1 MIKKL
6 LIANRS
12 EIAIRI
18 ARAATEL
25 DIKTVAI
32 YAYQDRFALHRFK
45 ADESYEVG
53 HGKEPIKAYL
63 DIDDLIRVALEA
75 KADAIHPGYGFLSE
89 SPEFAQACTDNGII
103 FVGPTADILTSL
115 GDKVQARR
123 LAKSAGVPM
132 VPATEALPQDP
143 ETITKL
149 ASEIGFPIMVKA
161 SWGGGGRGMRMVF
174 DPDKLL
180 GEVTAASREA
190 EAAFGKG
197 EVFLEKLVQNA
208 RHVEVQIFGDRSGQ
222 VFHLHERDCSVQRR
236 HQKVVE
242 MAPAAWM
249 DSDKRNEITAA
260 AVNLGKTAGYLN
272 AGTVEFLYDVDDDAF
287 YFIEVNPRVQVE
299 HTVTEMITGVDI
311 VKAQIRIAEGAKLG
325 TEASGVPAQSEIPMN
340 GHAVQCR
347 ITTEDP
353 ENGFVPDYGQ
363 IVAYRGATGFGIRL
377 DGGTA
382 FSGAIITPFF
392 DSLLEKLTTW
402 APTRTEAVKR
412 MDRALREF
420 RIRGVKTNLQFL
432 EKVINHK
439 AFVDDKLTTRFVDDT
454 PELFHFPKR
463 RDRASRLLSYI
474 GDVMV
479 NGNPEMEGRPRP
491 DNRPDLA
498 RLPEP
503 QDQSPGVSG
512 DKGSRTLL
520 RELGSD
526 AFSTW
531 LGQEKKLLLTDTT
544 FRDAHQSLMATRTR
558 TIDLRAPLPAY
569 EKGLKNL
576 FSLETWGGATFDSA
590 MRFLKEDPWDRLT
603 SMREQAPSIIMQM
616 LLRGANAVGYANYPD
631 NVVDRFVDLSHQA
644 GVDLFRVFDSLN
656 WVENM
661 IPAMEAVRKHDTAL
675 CEAAICY
682 TGDLT
687 REDPGKYNLAYYIA
701 MAKELQRAGAH
712 ILCIKD
718 MAGLCKPAAASEL
731 ITALK
736 AETGLPIHF
745 HTHDTSGGSLATL
758 IAASQAGVDVVD
770 VAMDPMSGHTSQP
783 NLGTLV
789 EMLRNDERDTGLNR
803 QALNQVSRFWEQIR
817 DHYSAFESSMRAS
830 TSDVYIH
837 EMPGGQY
844 TNLRQQARAMGLEQ
858 RWPEAVQTYA
868 AVNQL
873 FGDVVKVTPSSK
885 VVGDMALYMLSHNLT
900 AQDLED
906 DNKEVSFPESVIS
919 FFRGDLGQPY
929 GGFPKALQAK
939 ILRGEEPLSSR
950 PGASLPPV
958 DFDEVKKDVEKKIGR
973 SINDYELLSYLM
985 YPQVFTDFAKHKS
998 EYSDVSVVPT
1008 PVFLWGP
1015 EPGEEF
1021 YVDLS
1026 AGKRLIIRFLATGEA
1041 DAKGNRQIF
1050 FELNG
1055 QPRTVVVNDR
1065 SKVSAEH
1072 VRPKS
1077 SGAEGEVAAPMPG
1090 SIVTVEIS
1098 VGETVSKGQV
1108 LLTIEAMKM
1117 ETSLFAEKDGKV
1129 EEVHVQT
1136 GDRVDVKD
1144 LLVRLSA

>member
-53 HGKEPIKAYL
+53 RGQEPIKAYL
-63 DIDDLIRVALEA
+63 DIEDIIKVAKEA
-75 KADAIHPGYGFLSE
+75 KVDAIHPGYGFLSE
-89 SPEFAQACTDNGII
+89 SPEFAQACLDNDII
-103 FVGPTADILTSL
+103 FVGPSVDILTRL

-123 LAKSAGVPM
+123 LAKQAGVPM
-132 VPATEALPQDP
+132 VPATGALPENPD
-143 ETITKL
+143 EITSL
-149 ASEIGFPIMVKA
+149 ANDIGFPIMVKA

-174 DPDKLL
+174 EPEKLL
-180 GEVTAASREA
+180 SEVAAASREA

-197 EVFLEKLVQNA
+197 EVFLEKLVQKA
-208 RHVEVQIFGDRSGQ
+208 RHVEVQIFGDQSGQ
-222 VFHLHERDCSVQRR
+222 VCHLHERDCSVQRR

-249 DSDKRNEITAA
+249 SSAKRDAITDA
-260 AVNLGKTAGYLN
+260 AVQLGKTAGYVN
-272 AGTVEFLYDVDDDAF
+272 AGTVEFLYDVDDDEF

-299 HTVTEMITGVDI
+299 HTVTEMITGIDI
-311 VKAQIRIAEGAKLG
+311 VKAQIRIASGAKLG
-325 TEASGVPAQSEIPMN
+325 TTDSGIPVQAEIPMN
-340 GHAVQCR
+340 GHALQCR

-402 APTRTEAVKR
+402 APTREESVKR

-432 EKVINHK
+432 EKVINHP
-439 AFVDDKLTTRFVDDT
+439 AFVKDELTTRFVDDT
-454 PELFHFPKR
+454 TELFHFPKR
-463 RDRASRLLSYI
+463 RDRASRLLSFI
-474 GDVMV
+474 GDVVV
-479 NGNPEMEGRPRP
+479 NGNPEMEGRVAPSPRP
-491 DNRPDLA
+491 ELA

-503 QDQSPGVSG
+503 KEFSPGVSG
-512 DKGSRTLL
+512 EKGSRTLL
-520 RELGSD
+520 REIGSD
-526 AFSTW
+526 AFSDW
-531 LGQEKKLLLTDTT
+531 LLNEKKLLLTDTT
-544 FRDAHQSLMATRTR
+544 FRDAHQSLMATRMR
-558 TIDLRAPLPAY
+558 TIDLQAPLPAY

-590 MRFLKEDPWDRLT
+590 MRFLKEDPWDRLI
-603 SMREQAPSIIMQM
+603 SMREKAPSILMQM

-656 WVENM
+656 WVQNM
-661 IPAMEAVRKHDTAL
+661 TPAMEAVRKHDTAL
-675 CEAAICY
+675 CEATICY

-687 REDPGKYNLAYYIA
+687 KEDPGKYNLAYYIA
-701 MAKELQRAGAH
+701 MAKELKRAGAH

-718 MAGLCKPAAASEL
+718 MAGLCKPAAATEL
-731 ITALK
+731 VKALK

-758 IAASQAGVDVVD
+758 IAACQAGVDVVD

-789 EMLRNDERDTGLNR
+789 EMLRGDERNTGLNR
-803 QALNQVSRFWEQIR
+803 QALDQVSRFWEQIR

-868 AVNQL
+868 AVNKL
-873 FGDVVKVTPSSK
+873 FGDIVKVTPSSK
-885 VVGDMALYMLSHNLT
+885 VVGDMALYMLSHNLSVE
-900 AQDLED
+900 DLESD
-906 DNKEVSFPESVIS
+906 TKEVAFPDSVIS
-919 FFRGDLGQPY
+919 FFRGDLGQPH
-929 GGFPKALQAK
+929 GGFPEALQKK
-939 ILRGEEPLSSR
+939 ILRGETPLSAR

-958 DFDEVKKDVEKKIGR
+958 DFDEVKKEVEKKIGR
-973 SINDYELLSYLM
+973 SISDYELLSYLM
-985 YPQVFTDFAKHKS
+985 YSQVFVDYAKHKS
-998 EYSDVSVVPT
+998 EYSDVSLIPT
-1008 PVFLWGP
+1008 PVFFMGP
-1015 EPGEEF
+1015 ESGEEF
-1021 YVDLS
+1021 FIDLS
-1026 AGKRLIIRFLATGEA
+1026 AGKRLIIRFLAVGDA
-1041 DAKGNRQIF
+1041 DEKGNRQIF

-1055 QPRTVVVNDR
+1055 QPRTVVINDR
-1065 SKVSAEH
+1065 TQAPQENL
-1072 VRPKS
+1072 RPKS
-1077 SGAEGEVAAPMPG
+1077 TGAEGEVVAPMPG
-1090 SIVTVEIS
+1090 SIVTIEVA
-1098 VGETVSKGQV
+1098 VGQKVNKGDV

-1117 ETSLFAEKDGKV
+1117 ETSLFAEKAGEV
-1129 EEVHVQT
+1129 EEIHVQT

-1144 LLVRLSA
+1144 LLVLLSV